1 MHFSDHFAA
10 GAVSHL
16 CRSCAE
22 RRRDRAQYCRAGEPV
37 ADGIVLARHG
47 AGVALVEPL
56 LVTSM
61 GLPGIVIRPL
71 KPRIDIKTLLIRHKT
86 APQSKIMNEF
96 IGHLGKVIAAEP
108 SQ

>member
-1 MHFSDHFAA
+1 M
-10 GAVSHL
+10 
-16 CRSCAE
+16 
-22 RRRDRAQYCRAGEPV
+22 
-37 ADGIVLARHG
+37 LARHG

-56 LVTSM
+56 LVLSM
-61 GLPGIVIRPL
+61 GLPGVVIRPL